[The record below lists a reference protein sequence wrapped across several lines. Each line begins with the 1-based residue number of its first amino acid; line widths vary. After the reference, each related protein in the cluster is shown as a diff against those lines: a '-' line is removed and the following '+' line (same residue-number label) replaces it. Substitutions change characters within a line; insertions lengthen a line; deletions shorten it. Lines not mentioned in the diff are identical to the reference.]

1 MATEEKNEKL
11 NTETQE
17 AKESKGKKKKKK
29 SALAFAIEFFVKI
42 AVTAAVVA
50 ILVIFIIG
58 IYINHSNSSYPMI
71 KDGDLVITFKHAT
84 ILTDDAIAYKHNGK
98 ICFGR
103 VVARSGDVVD
113 LKEDNLTV
121 NGYGV
126 FENAVYPTTAE
137 GATIDFP
144 YTVPEDTVFVLN
156 DYRPDPEDSRKYGG
170 ISLKDTKGKI
180 ILMIRRRGF

>member
-1 MATEEKNEKL
+1 MSFEENKEQVNRE
-11 NTETQE
+11 E
-17 AKESKGKKKKKK
+17 KESKPKKKK

-42 AVTAAVVA
+42 AVTAAVIV
-50 ILVIFIIG
+50 ILVVFIVG
-58 IYINHSNSSYPMI
+58 I
-71 KDGDLVITFKHAT
+71 FKHAT

-103 VVARSGDVVD
+103 VVARPGDVVD
-113 LKEDNLTV
+113 IAEDNLTV

-126 FENAVYPTTAE
+126 YENAVYPTTAE